1 MLLLNH
7 VESIPISCIFLTS
20 SWGRLQSVPFLIQ
33 LFCQEIHRMEL
44 RLEQLKRRQANFTG
58 QLWSDETSD
67 LCMYYCWW
75 TKSCTSWY
83 NRYPIIYRVSYIPG
97 GAGFPPSTVEI
108 QWKHGFAW
116 QPGSRYE
123 GNLVFFGL
131 GALLLTHTARIGVC
145 GVSLGIS
152 PFAFTCIL

>member
-1 MLLLNH
+1 MVNSDQMKRQTYACTT
-7 VESIPISCIFLTS
+7 VDGQNPAPVDII
-20 SWGRLQSVPFLIQ
+20 
-33 LFCQEIHRMEL
+33 L
-44 RLEQLKRRQANFTG
+44 RT
-58 QLWSDETSD
+58 
-67 LCMYYCWW
+67 
-75 TKSCTSWY
+75 
-83 NRYPIIYRVSYIPG
+83 YPIIYRVSYIPG

-108 QWKHGFAW
+108 LWKHGFAW

-131 GALLLTHTARIGVC
+131 GALLLTHTARIEVC